1 MAFNLHHELSDP
13 TDQGWV
19 NDDSG
24 KLGIHWTEHKSALEG
39 ILEFVTCSGGKSECG
54 TNQCGCV
61 VVTLP
66 STDLCLCKSCKNS
79 NKDTNID
86 IENMLDEDIC
96 DSNDEYNKDWYDSDE
111 EGCKLFLDKRVNHEK
126 RIMTKA
132 KNTIKYVSEKLKLLI
147 HL

>member
-24 KLGIHWTEHKSALEG
+24 KLEIHWTEHKSAPEG
-39 ILEFVTCSGGKSECG
+39 ILEFVTCSCGKSECG

-61 VVTLP
+61 VVNLP
-66 STDLCLCKSCKNS
+66 CTDLCLCKSCKNS
-79 NKDTNID
+79 NKDTNIEVED
-86 IENMLDEDIC
+86 MLDDDIC
-96 DSNDEYNKDWYDSDE
+96 DSNDEYNKDGYGSDE
-111 EGCKLFLDKRVNHEK
+111 KGCKLFLDKRVNHEK

-132 KNTIKYVSEKLKLLI
+132 KYNKICL
-147 HL
+147 